1 MTCFPW
7 AVPIQKGNPFP
18 VRENF
23 IKAFPS
29 LKPLYIHPRLPSFLG
44 QNPNSTQGP
53 RLSPTLSFLSASRP
67 IVHPDRTT
75 YCSPKLAH
83 FLLPLP
89 LHLLFILNARPISP
103 RKPRKVYPIHPSC
116 LNLDI
121 TSARKSC
128 WTLLGLVSSHRPLLY
143 TPHHIPYHAELRPP
157 IYLFVSL
164 SRM

>member
-1 MTCFPW
+1 MCHSYSKRESISCERELYK
-7 AVPIQKGNPFP
+7 ASPFTQASLHP
-18 VRENF
+18 S
-23 IKAFPS
+23 KAPQ
-29 LKPLYIHPRLPSFLG
+29 FLG
-44 QNPNSTQGP
+44 TKSKLNPRPWTLANSLIP
-53 RLSPTLSFLSASRP
+53 LSFTS

-75 YCSPKLAH
+75 YCSPRLAH

-89 LHLLFILNARPISP
+89 FHLLFILNGRPISP
-103 RKPRKVYPIHPSC
+103 QKPHKAYPIHPSC

-128 WTLLGLVSSHRPLLY
+128 WTLLGLVSSHRLLLY